1 MTERK
6 KKIEMHVQIASKI
19 LSEIKRRNIDE
30 LQEYEDDIMTS
41 GKVSNANKV
50 KALEYMKKETDK
62 I

>member
-1 MTERK
+1 
-6 KKIEMHVQIASKI
+6 MHVQIDSKI
-19 LSEIKRRNIDE
+19 LSEIKRRSIDE